1 MKLHL
6 PKSLRAAL
14 LACLSIVSP
23 VAATL
28 TTGTLIA
35 GAITYSMLAPQ
46 AQADIY
52 DWTGDNTSCYWGT
65 YWTLVTEGGTAAGS
79 ALFQNA
85 STNIAQ
91 FDGVSDSSCNV
102 DYGNSA
108 TTWFSCGGVVVTEG
122 SSGNIIRS
130 NNTSADRDV
139 YWRASSDADASAIG
153 GETGKINFI
162 LAEDFNF
169 GGVDDGSTYR
179 WRTLTLYADLNV
191 DVATGKTFNA
201 YFATFGVGAN
211 NVDVKGGGTMVV
223 NATTG
228 ITGSGIWTIS
238 EGSTLNLADCVAG
251 SDGAIVDTGSIC
263 LNNGTLVVADSSSI
277 SNTITIASGGGAIE
291 TVTAAATV
299 TLNGALSF
307 EGTSSLGALDLSGV
321 TTAFG
326 SDFSIV
332 IDADIATGSYDIIS
346 GLTTDITDFSSLT
359 ITGLDYTKV
368 GSLTYLNGTLTLTI
382 EVNDVEAL
390 TWGGGDGQWSGTGV
404 WADSDGSSLDYQADA
419 MVTIGT
425 DGDTEGGAITLT
437 ADVEAL
443 SLTFAGSANWSLES
457 SGDHT
462 LTVDD
467 VILNGTGNVFVNV
480 ALSGVNDL
488 QLNSGSN
495 LTVGDAYS
503 GVDASVTDATL
514 GVSGNMTLTGALN
527 IEGSASDVTVGEGF
541 TLSANSVSISG
552 GALNATGTLTT
563 SSLNVTG
570 GTVTLA
576 QAFSDAA
583 ISISGDDSVVTFNG
597 DVTAT
602 SLSISGGT
610 NSFNSALSVTSMS
623 ITGGETVFADA
634 VTSTSGTLG
643 VTINGGDVT
652 FAQGLGTST
661 STVTF
666 SGGASSLTL
675 GGTTT
680 LAANLVPGSGNTGT
694 TITLLE
700 GASLTTNGGAT
711 ATYGSTGN
719 LNSVSD
725 VTYALGASS
734 SYSANMGLGPYTGT
748 TTITGIENTDG
759 SYSGGD
765 MTVSYVLMA
774 GSSGMGAIELKVTN
788 NASLTV
794 LGEFYTSYS
803 ASTENYP
810 TVTVE
815 NGASLYVES
824 TNGFSNYSGTSVTA
838 NINVSDGGNLYLK
851 EGLIKTNTNGTV
863 NLTVDGA
870 STLYLGDQ
878 LVETDYSTSTY
889 NYNVTLTGGATIK
902 AYNDDV
908 VNVYTSLA
916 FIADDNGVTNITF
929 DGNGK
934 TLNIACAID
943 AASTDATISGN
954 VTFAG
959 STTLADVTVNAGATL
974 NISGAYSF
982 TEGNPITNNGTVSI
996 FEGASLDITDL
1007 LTNASFGQTTVTLID
1022 GGTISLYEGY
1032 VLDELFT
1039 YESLFDVTFDSFIN
1053 GVLTYTIAEDANTI
1067 IYASGSTLD
1076 IAVGTEI
1083 SGKDYADGMKLV
1095 ITTDDTTLNMTG
1107 SIAPDSLIIGT
1118 DIIVTLTSANGSL
1131 LNTSDV
1137 TIGAGSTF
1145 IAACANLGADVSFA
1159 NSDSSSTLKLDMGAT
1174 TVENFT
1180 NIEGFTGG
1188 LVISNG
1194 TFYANGWETMEPVM
1208 DFTSLTVEAGAT
1220 FQLYNAS
1227 MNSASASDPSSC
1239 AIITLNGGDSS
1250 ANVATFS
1257 ANGSTITGAFALS
1270 GYTVLDADGDFY
1282 LNGAL
1287 SNASSTDD
1295 VLTKTGSGTLYI
1307 SGDFG
1312 YTGALLVN
1320 EGTLS
1325 IAGTLSETIGAITLA
1340 ADSTL
1345 SFTYAASAASI
1356 SATGAATLNAATSLT
1371 VGGST
1376 VMSGSGSISLAAGS
1390 SITGDGTGATLTGT
1404 IGMDSLNLSGTD
1416 VILSANTEVTVAGG
1430 AGTAALSAYTS
1441 ITANVELNI
1450 DIASGSLLSQN
1461 ISLWTNMSDACTVN
1475 VTGGGTYELTGLL
1488 MRNGGANLDATLNVG
1503 SVSDSDTVM
1512 HITGTSTSS
1521 NYAGLVTNGASNYDS
1536 YVNVYGTLILDS
1548 GIKNNAAAEAYF
1560 TVYDDGTLQLNR
1572 GTYMP
1577 NNASYISI
1585 TVNSGATLELG
1596 NTTDDSGNVTTSD
1609 GATITLNDGAILT
1622 GNGATFNGT
1631 DFTSSTTTT
1640 SAFSFTLADSAIAKL
1655 SSDSG
1660 DTLILTGTLSSET
1673 AGVTITG
1680 AGSVEL
1686 NGTTTLATT
1695 TVEDG
1700 ASLSI
1705 GGTATIT
1712 DTTVLG
1718 SLTIASAGSLT
1729 GRITLDG
1736 GSLSLSG
1743 SSLSNVLT
1751 VTSSGGSL
1759 SAGSLELN
1767 GSITYNST
1775 AAGIDL
1781 SGVTGTISLGD
1792 DFSLELVDFENNRS
1806 YEIFTGVTS
1815 ADDLVSLL
1823 TAEIDNIDGTFVLWT
1838 NDNGTITLSKDVEG
1852 ILYFDATANEGA
1864 GAWEDYDGFEG
1875 TWTVDSRLV
1884 VETVT
1889 GDDITIDTTDVS
1901 DVTVKSLS
1909 LDGEGDV
1916 TLEGAIAA
1924 STGIYLNGGT
1934 LTLSGVDAS
1943 LTGDIT
1949 VASGTTLNGGT
1960 ALAIVASTDDGATIT
1975 GGSMTSDSISDAAV
1989 SNATLSVAGVV
2000 NLSGVS
2006 FDSSTITI
2014 EGADASLTF
2023 ADATTEAPLS
2033 TSLDKL
2039 YLESGS
2045 LTIGENITITEAGG
2059 SSSSEIGSGYDSV
2072 YSSSEGFVLTI
2083 GAGSTL
2089 DSGAQLR
2096 VFKSTSFTLAGEGT
2110 YSIDSVMLGCG
2121 ATSATSSLV
2130 ISEGSTMNITGTNTT
2145 EASGTSQYAFMIGN
2159 FDGTVNSVDVSGTL
2173 NVSDALS
2180 VNQGMAEFTVTGTLS
2195 LGKGLDLIVCGEAD
2209 VSTITVSEGGILEL
2223 GAGTSDADSDYL
2235 TVSMED
2241 GSTIKAIA
2249 NTTVLEGVT
2258 YDGVVKFA
2266 SNGDDT
2272 TLTIGTYV
2280 GNSGGT
2286 ASITEGNVSFA
2297 AGAVLNALNVDANF
2311 TVAGVESAES
2321 AVTTSSLTGA
2331 GSVVVGAYG
2340 SLTVANGIDSDD
2352 FTGTL
2357 TLAGGTLGV
2366 GSGSLDTAIVVSSA
2380 SSLSGSSA
2388 GVLKLN
2394 GSISYTDDIHSL
2406 AVESGISTSIGTG
2419 FEIDLANVITDLA
2432 DKQSYAV
2439 LTGLSTDIS
2448 GDENLALTGYDTDE
2462 YGLTWKYAE
2471 EGTLSLYVR
2480 YWGEGTWDDVT
2491 GNIYG
2496 TDVAATTV
2504 AIDTTGVTN
2513 ATLIVSDGFESPG
2526 TMTVGGLTISGTNT
2540 LIISP
2545 AGSDTLYLADKMS
2558 ISGTAVTSN
2567 ADITAA
2573 NGVDITD
2580 GGSLILG
2587 LRSLSESDVSLDAS
2601 SSLVAGNITLTGGSI
2616 TADTDTVLAAD
2627 SLTSAAIAGSTVTV
2641 SGNATLSNS
2650 TLATSTLDIT
2660 AGTLGLT
2667 NGSTISSDTTIAD
2680 AAALTVDTMT
2690 ITGTDATD
2698 GTSITFADGGSLAA
2712 DSLSSASLANAAAS
2726 LTGAATWSDVTVAAN
2741 SSVSATDA
2749 QTLNVTGT
2757 LTLDAYLN
2765 ASSNVSLS
2773 LASDASIAISTDLL
2787 SSTTPAFMAGSLTSA
2802 DNQLNIELDFTGLEA
2817 LGLVAGDS
2825 YLITELFTD
2834 LDSSM
2839 DLVVNGEEYIL
2850 VDGLMVSLQYDDVL
2864 YQVSL
2869 TASEING
2876 STWDGDSDQK
2886 WSTDDNWVS
2895 VGSSNYMFTGLG
2907 NSGDVNVDIDVNA
2920 SLIYVNMTE
2929 SEVSSYTFSSENDS
2943 TITTRYLSVAQGAAE
2958 VGMTM
2963 NVTSTTT
2970 VESDGSLT
2978 ILADKGDLT
2987 TNQLVVSGSMS
2998 NAGTTTV
3005 ADTMTV
3011 SGSYDNSGTTTVGGA
3026 VTVTGSLTNSGTME
3040 VTGDVSADAGS
3051 TFSNDGTMTLDGA
3064 LTAACDVSN
3073 TGTLTVAGAMTAA
3086 DLSNAGSLTAGDTA
3100 EFSSVDMLEGSTLK
3114 VAGDTT
3120 VTGDVSNA
3128 GTMTLEGGLSVT
3140 GDVSNTDTMTVAGA
3154 LTAADLSNSGSLTIG
3169 DTADVSSI
3177 DTLEGSTLKVAGDTT
3192 VTGDVSN
3199 AGTMTVAGAMTATG
3213 TVSNAGSLTI
3223 GNDSA
3228 LNAVVMVDG
3237 GTLTVAAGED
3247 GSETLVTIESLTGT
3261 GTFYAL
3267 DYTDVTIDEWEST
3280 VSINASDLATVVITS
3295 FSYDEGGEASGTL
3308 TVENGTVTITDAENL
3323 NSVTLGETATV
3334 YINGDVV
3341 LDVLDNDGS
3350 MEVTG
3355 SLTLTSPVSNGGT
3368 VTADSL
3374 VVATASF
3381 DDVKTNSLT
3390 LTSLTNLDT
3399 VSSDAD
3405 EPMAIATIAAD
3416 DSATD
3421 TSATTAIKYV
3431 MSASSIAAV
3440 SDGTSTIALT
3450 LTELTTDTEAG
3461 NYYLIENTGTGDGY
3475 TWDMFTLDT
3484 SNTEAIA
3491 SLVSDA
3497 GMDVILGQTESG
3509 SLVLI
3514 VDDTSSRTWNLSENF
3529 AVTPGVEDSST
3540 NTITP
3545 IFEDGQDAGVKN
3557 LVSYTI
3563 LSTVDRVVI
3572 DESATIDLQNVVD
3585 KSSADKDVTLNN
3597 LSGSDAD
3604 LTLTLIGDDAEG
3616 ASMTL
3621 SNDSTTSVLGE
3632 VIAQDLTLNVES
3644 LTKEYTLDDG
3654 EIITSTGSL
3663 TLAELTLE
3671 NTDLTVAD
3679 QANFTVNALSM
3690 DADSTLAGTV
3700 NLSNGSSTLKG
3711 SYNDATVNLGAGATV
3726 SINANTASGLTL
3738 TGSAG
3743 TATLSNASGSTLAAI
3758 NTTGASVDLGTISDT
3773 FTLTGASSM
3782 TGGSLTLD
3790 VSAALLGNTSVSL
3803 IEVTNEGEKLTLT
3816 NTVLTLAFDGTLDAS
3831 KLTASASGQYTLF
3844 SVGEDVVMGTGSS
3857 FDLDS
3862 ALGLYFS
3869 NASLVDGLLVAYR
3882 NDSRYEDMAVTG
3894 NGSAGLN
3901 LISKNMLTVGVAE
3914 TPTGDYGNIITDME
3928 AYKAAGNNA
3937 AADKLAAAVAGAT
3950 TTSLGSAMMSDV
3962 ERQLRT
3968 TRNRTRSMGV
3978 DPAQVNHDMPYYNA
3992 WITAEGSSSDFSSDS
4007 TNAGHKLTNTGGA
4020 FGVEADL
4027 TTNWSV
4033 GASFTALMG
4042 DLSSDGADTAEGDF
4056 DTMYASVYAR
4066 MNKGR
4071 WNHSIVATYGMLDA
4085 TLDRTVATTSGAYTS
4100 KGDTSGSAFG
4110 LMYEVG
4116 YTYAVTEDASTCI
4129 QPVFSMALVNS
4140 SINGYTEKDSS
4151 NAALIVGDQKNT
4163 YMTFGLG
4170 GVLETIVGENI
4181 YNRSS
4186 VFSARMMVKADAGE
4200 RTSEA
4205 DVTLVSNQGVTETV
4219 KGADVGNIGLEIGL
4233 GITIPVT
4240 ENVGALFIDAS
4251 CDLRSGMTSFSG
4263 TVGYR
4268 FSF

>member
-14 LACLSIVSP
+14 LACLSVVSP

-46 AQADIY
+46 AEADIY

-79 ALFQNA
+79 GLFQNA

-108 TTWFSCGGVVVTEG
+108 TSWFSCGGVSVTEG

-139 YWRASSDADASAIG
+139 YWRASSDADAAAIG

-307 EGTSSLGALDLSGV
+307 EGTSSLGSLDLSGV

-332 IDADIATGSYDIIS
+332 IDVDIATGSYDIIS

-382 EVNDVEAL
+382 VGNDVDAL

-419 MVTIGT
+419 IVTIGSAS
-425 DGDTEGGAITLT
+425 EAVGGTITLT
-437 ADVEAL
+437 EDVAA
-443 SLTFAGSANWSLES
+443 STLTFAGSQAWTLS
-457 SGDHT
+457 SENSSS
-462 LTVDD
+462 LTVAE
-467 VILNGTGNVFVNV
+467 VILNGTGNVSLNV

-495 LTVGDAYS
+495 LTIGAAYS
-503 GVDASVTDATL
+503 GVNASVTDATL

-527 IEGSASDVTVGEGF
+527 VEGSTANVTVGEDV

-552 GALNATGTLTT
+552 GALNASGTLTT

-570 GTVTLA
+570 GIVTLA

-583 ISISGDDSVVTFNG
+583 IAISGDDSVVTFNG

-610 NSFNSALSVTSMS
+610 TNFNAALSATSLS
-623 ITGGETVFADA
+623 ITGGDTTFSQLLTVGSAWTLSNATVNFNGGLTSSSNITLANSD
-634 VTSTSGTLG
+634 VVFGGTSSITYLNLSDSTS
-643 VTINGGDVT
+643 
-652 FAQGLGTST
+652 S
-661 STVTF
+661 
-666 SGGASSLTL
+666 
-675 GGTTT
+675 
-680 LAANLVPGSGNTGT
+680 
-694 TITLLE
+694 ITLLE
-700 GASLTTNGGAT
+700 NATLTSTDVSAYAYAQDLTVNLAAGSQFDINLTFRVSAGKTWDINAVEGAGGTFNFNKGLILGYTGGTGTMDVESGVSIDVDVELTLGYGSYVGTLNLDGTLINNAGT
-711 ATYGSTGN
+711 ITKSGEGVIEIGSTGN
-719 LNSVSD
+719 LV
-725 VTYALGASS
+725 L
-734 SYSANMGLGPYTGT
+734 SAGT
-748 TTITGIENTDG
+748 TTST
-759 SYSGGD
+759 
-765 MTVSYVLMA
+765 
-774 GSSGMGAIELKVTN
+774 
-788 NASLTV
+788 NASYGITMNLGGTLT
-794 LGEFYTSYS
+794 LGNQADED
-803 ASTENYP
+803 
-810 TVTVE
+810 
-815 NGASLYVES
+815 
-824 TNGFSNYSGTSVTA
+824 
-838 NINVSDGGNLYLK
+838 I
-851 EGLIKTNTNGTV
+851 
-863 NLTVDGA
+863 
-870 STLYLGDQ
+870 
-878 LVETDYSTSTY
+878 TDYSSNMTI
-889 NYNVTLTGGATIK
+889 NVQDGATI
-902 AYNDDV
+902 
-908 VNVYTSLA
+908 T
-916 FIADDNGVTNITF
+916 DNGSAVTTYHSMVYAEGATVKF
-929 DGNGK
+929 VGSGAGSL
-934 TLNIACAID
+934 TMAGAIN
-943 AASTDATISGN
+943 AAATNATISGN

-959 STTLADVTVNAGATL
+959 ATTLADVTVNAGATL

-982 TEGNPITNNGTVSI
+982 TEGNPITNSGTVSI

-1022 GGTISLYEGY
+1022 GGTISLYDGY
-1032 VLDELFT
+1032 DLNDIFT

-1137 TIGAGSTF
+1137 TISAGSTF

-1307 SGDFG
+1307 SGAFG

-1345 SFTYAASAASI
+1345 SFTNAASAASI

-1371 VGGST
+1371 LGGST
-1376 VMSGSGSISLAAGS
+1376 VMSSSGSISLAAGS
-1390 SITGDGTGATLTGT
+1390 SITGDGTAATLTGT
-1404 IGMDSLNLSGTD
+1404 IGMDSLNLVGTD

-1441 ITANVELNI
+1441 NTANAELNI
-1450 DIASGSLLSQN
+1450 NIASGSLLSQN
-1461 ISLWTNMSDACTVN
+1461 ISLWTNMTAACSIN

-1488 MRNGGANLDATLNVG
+1488 MRNGGTNLDATLNVG
-1503 SVSDSDTVM
+1503 SESDSDTVM

-1521 NYAGLVTNGASNYDS
+1521 NYAGLVTNGASYYDS
-1536 YVNVYGTLILDS
+1536 YVNVYGTLILDG

-1560 TVYDDGTLQLNR
+1560 TVYNGGTLQLNR

-1577 NNASYISI
+1577 SNASYISI

-1596 NTTDDSGNVTTSD
+1596 NTIDDSGAGVEVND
-1609 GATITLNDGAILT
+1609 ATITLNGGAILT
-1622 GNGATFNGT
+1622 GNGATFDGT
-1631 DFTSSTTTT
+1631 DSFTYSTTTT
-1640 SAFSFTLADSAIAKL
+1640 SAFSFTLAGDTNVKL
-1655 SSDSG
+1655 MSDTN

-1673 AGVTITG
+1673 AGVTVTG

-1686 NGTTTLATT
+1686 NGTTTLVST

-1705 GGTATIT
+1705 GGTAAIT

-1718 SLTIASAGSLT
+1718 SLTIASTGSLT
-1729 GRITLDG
+1729 GGITLDG
-1736 GSLSLSG
+1736 GSLSFSG
-1743 SSLSNVLT
+1743 SSLSNALT
-1751 VTSSGGSL
+1751 VTSLGGSL

-1781 SGVTGTISLGD
+1781 SDVTGTISLGD
-1792 DFSLELVDFENNRS
+1792 DFSLELVDFENNKS
-1806 YEIFTGVTS
+1806 YEIFTDVTTG
-1815 ADDLVSLL
+1815 ADALVDLL

-1838 NDNGTITLSKDVEG
+1838 NENGTITLSKDVEG

-1864 GAWEDYDGFEG
+1864 GAWEDYDGVEG

-2059 SSSSEIGSGYDSV
+2059 SSSAEIGSGYDSV

-2121 ATSATSSLV
+2121 ATSAISSLV

-2180 VNQGMAEFTVTGTLS
+2180 VNQGMAAFTVTGTLS

-2258 YDGVVKFA
+2258 YGGVVKFA
-2266 SNGDDT
+2266 SNSTDT
-2272 TLTIGTYV
+2272 SLTIGTYV
-2280 GNSGGT
+2280 GNSGGS

-2297 AGAVLNALNVDANF
+2297 AGANLNALNVDGGANF

-2419 FEIDLANVITDLA
+2419 FEIDLANVIADLV
-2432 DKQSYAV
+2432 DKTSYDV
-2439 LTGLSTDIS
+2439 FTGLSTDIS
-2448 GDENLALTGYDTDE
+2448 GDANLALTGYDTDE
-2462 YGLTWKYAE
+2462 YGLTWSYAE
-2471 EGTLSLYVR
+2471 DGTLSLYVR

-2513 ATLIVSDGFESPG
+2513 ATLIVSDGLESPG
-2526 TMTVGGLTISGTNT
+2526 PMTVGGLTISGTNA

-2545 AGSDTLYLADKMS
+2545 AGSDTLSIADKMS

-2587 LRSLSESDVSLDAS
+2587 LRSFSASDVSLDAS
-2601 SSLVAGNITLTGGSI
+2601 SSLVAGTITLKGGSI
-2616 TADTDTVLAAD
+2616 TADTNTVLAAD

-2660 AGTLGLT
+2660 AGTLILT
-2667 NGSTISSDTTIAD
+2667 NGSTISSDTTIAE
-2680 AAALTVDTMT
+2680 AAALTAGTMT
-2690 ITGTDATD
+2690 ITGTTD
-2698 GTSITFADGGSLAA
+2698 TSITFADGGSLAA
-2712 DSLSSASLANAAAS
+2712 DSLSSASLANATVS
-2726 LTGAATWSDVTVAAN
+2726 LTGAATWSDITVAAD
-2741 SSVSATDA
+2741 SSVSATVE
-2749 QTLNVTGT
+2749 QTLNVAGT
-2757 LTLDAYLN
+2757 LTLDANLN
-2765 ASSNVSLS
+2765 ASSNVSLI
-2773 LASDASIAISTDLL
+2773 LASDASIAINTSLL

-2943 TITTRYLSVAQGAAE
+2943 TITTRYLSVGQGAAE

-3005 ADTMTV
+3005 AETMTV

-3267 DYTDVTIDEWEST
+3267 DYTDVTIGEWEST

-3399 VSSDAD
+3399 ASSDAD

-3421 TSATTAIKYV
+3421 TAVTTTNSYV

-3440 SDGTSTIALT
+3440 SDGASTIALT
-3450 LTELTTDTEAG
+3450 LSQLTADTEAG

-3497 GMDVILGQTESG
+3497 GMDVVLGQTESG

-3597 LSGSDAD
+3597 LSGSYAD

-3743 TATLSNASGSTLAAI
+3743 TATLSGASGSTLAAI

-3803 IEVTNEGEKLTLT
+3803 IEVANAGEKLTLT

-3901 LISKNMLTVGVAE
+3901 LISKNMLTVEVAE

-3928 AYKAAGNNA
+3928 AYKAAGNKA

-3950 TTSLGSAMMSDV
+3950 TTSLGSAMMADV

-4085 TLDRTVATTSGAYTS
+4085 TLDRTVATTSGAYTT
-4100 KGDTSGSAFG
+4100 KGDTSGNAFG

-4116 YTYAVTEDASTCI
+4116 YTFAVTEDASTCI

-4163 YMTFGLG
+4163 FMTFGLG

-4240 ENVGALFIDAS
+4240 ENVGALFVDAS

-4263 TVGYR
+4263 TIGYR